1 MSSIT
6 LLTPRDID
14 ILSALDR
21 CPLTAAQLL
30 TLSETFSYPFT
41 SERKV
46 RARMQVLAESGRV
59 RRWPYL
65 AIAGRVAPT
74 YYTLTRE
81 GFRLL
86 HGASAVPHSRRA
98 FKAIGISRQRHTYA
112 LAQFIVAT
120 FVAAKRAGVQVV
132 NFGRENS
139 VKLTAGEEEL
149 FPDTT
154 FTLLPPWGGVF
165 HFCVEIDGGTE
176 RIRSE
181 KDADSWERKIRVY
194 ETVQDV
200 ATERYRVLAVSLQ
213 SGIRSHNILSIAAGV
228 ARNPCRCLVYGI
240 TLESYVQHPL
250 PLTSPCFMDHCGRK
264 TELLKRVTTAARR
277 ESPQVLVAPRHVWY
291 PPAPVPALLTV

>member
-1 MSSIT
+1 MSST
-6 LLTPRDID
+6 LLTPRDTD

-21 CPLTAAQLL
+21 CPLTAGQLL

-65 AIAGRVAPT
+65 AIDGRVAPT
-74 YYTLTRE
+74 YYTLTRK
-81 GFRLL
+81 GYRLL
-86 HGASAVPHSRRA
+86 YGADAIPHVRRA
-98 FKAIGISRQRHTYA
+98 FDPVAIGRQRHTYA
-112 LAQFIVAT
+112 MAQFIVAT

-139 VKLTAGEEEL
+139 VCLTAGQEQL
-149 FPDTT
+149 YPDTT
-154 FTLLPPWGGVF
+154 LTLLPPWGGAF

-176 RIRSE
+176 RMRSE
-181 KDADSWERKIRVY
+181 KDVDSWERKIRLY
-194 ETVQDV
+194 EAVQDA
-200 ATERYRVLAVSLQ
+200 ATERYRVLAVSLDSQ
-213 SGIRSHNILSIAAGV
+213 IRSHNILSIAAGV

-240 TLESYVQHPL
+240 TLESYLQHPL

-264 TELLKRVTTAARR
+264 TELLKQVPTAARR
-277 ESPQVLVAPRHVWY
+277 ESSQVLVAPRHVWY